1 MDLTVH
7 VSDHIDA
14 QTARQ
19 IQYYFNGLTDA
30 QKQHVA
36 SSKNSFAYWLNN
48 RAPHIYRKVA
58 DYIDELWEQIESV
71 LAEILEGLAIGA
83 AVVVAAPIIGAVEVA
98 KKVGKWLDS
107 L

>member
-19 IQYYFNGLTDA
+19 IQNFFNGLSDA
-30 QKQHVA
+30 QKQQVA
-36 SSKNSFAYWLNN
+36 SNKDSFSYWLNN
-48 RAPHIYRKVA
+48 RAPQIYRKVSA
-58 DYIDELWEQIESV
+58 YIDELWEQIESV
-71 LAEILEGLAIGA
+71 LEDIVEGLAIGA
-83 AVVVAAPIIGAVEVA
+83 AVVVAAPIVGVVEGVKAIGR
-98 KKVGKWLDS
+98 WLDD

>member
-19 IQYYFNGLTDA
+19 IQSYFNGLSDA
-30 QKQHVA
+30 QKQHVG

-48 RAPHIYRKVA
+48 RAPQLYRKVA
-58 DYIDELWEQIESV
+58 NYIDELWEQIESA
-71 LAEILEGLAIGA
+71 LAEILEGLAVGV
-83 AVVVAAPIIGAVEVA
+83 AVVVAAPFVIAAEGIKAID
-98 KKVGKWLDS
+98 KWLNS
-107 L
+107 